1 MMMFS
6 PGILITLTV
15 TLPTPKEDRPLF
27 EASRQPQNHSEE
39 DRPLFEASRQPQ
51 NHSEE
56 DRKPK
61 LAAAAPQLGIV
72 YCTPTLSRETLG

>member
-1 MMMFS
+1 M
-6 PGILITLTV
+6 TKT
-15 TLPTPKEDRPLF
+15 TPKK
-27 EASRQPQNHSEE
+27 

-61 LAAAAPQLGIV
+61 LAAAAPQSHSVPLLLCSMPLIAKHLILFLKSFRLLKK
-72 YCTPTLSRETLG
+72 YALTN

>member
-1 MMMFS
+1 M
-6 PGILITLTV
+6 TKT
-15 TLPTPKEDRPLF
+15 TPKK
-27 EASRQPQNHSEE
+27 

-61 LAAAAPQLGIV
+61 LAAAAPQSHSVPLLLCSMPLIA
-72 YCTPTLSRETLG
+72 

>member
-15 TLPTPKEDRPLF
+15 TLPTPK
-27 EASRQPQNHSEE
+27 E